1 VIPFLLFVLL
11 AALAVAF
18 VVTHDRGAPMEAV
31 GLQFGSEIEAQAVE
45 AVLNV
50 ISALPR
56 GGSVV
61 FETYASQSGIRH
73 GLRGEQ
79 ATLDLVCGQLRALI
93 PSTRLDPGFTQP
105 PTAWRRAVELRWGTR
120 EPLLHTNDPKASA
133 TSLLAAMSPLADGEA
148 VLLQALL
155 RPGHRPLPILPR
167 NDQAENVHLP
177 ALRAKRSGP
186 LVDARVRVAV
196 AAATRGRALHM
207 LGRVN
212 AAVRARRGALGQ
224 LTVRNLSASEIGR
237 GDWRAWWGGD
247 LLSPTELT
255 GLIGWP
261 LGAPQLPG
269 LVLGAAPL
277 LLPDRRIPT
286 DGIPVGIATWPGM
299 EQRRLSQPLVG
310 ALSHTLIAGPTG
322 SGKSSLLT
330 SVLRDHAEAGRGLL
344 LIDGKGDLADDV
356 LAHIP
361 ADRLSDVIV
370 LDPASQL
377 PVPGLRVFG
386 RGRDPELTADLV
398 LGVLRDLFQDTW
410 GVRSEQWL
418 RTGLT
423 TLCHDSQAT
432 FGDLGY
438 VFSDDAYRR
447 SIVGRLRD
455 PLLLAAWS
463 SFEAMKPAERANQLG
478 APLNKIN
485 QLLGRRVLRT
495 ILSQEKPSLDLTDA
509 IRRNRIVIVSLQ
521 PGRIGGPAARLLGA
535 LLVHQ
540 LLVAVQARAAMAPA
554 RRRPFFAYID
564 EPRVL
569 GDLPVPLDTLFELS
583 RGLGVGLGLSV
594 QSVRALPA
602 PVREAALTNVATI
615 VAFRQNHDD
624 AELLAA
630 QLSGVTAEALEHLGP
645 FEIVT
650 RIGLGPGDVA
660 APASGRTL
668 PPPPATIAGD
678 VVRRASAERY
688 GSDPALVD
696 EALAARHRPAAAIE
710 PDDFE
715 IGRRRRTT

>member
-1 VIPFLLFVLL
+1 MPLLLFVLL

-18 VVTHDRGAPMEAV
+18 VLIHDRAQPMTAV
-31 GLQFGSEIEAQAVE
+31 GLQFGSEIDAEAVE
-45 AVLNV
+45 ALLAV

-56 GGSVV
+56 GASLVL
-61 FETYASQSGIRH
+61 ETYASQSGIRH
-73 GLRGEQ
+73 ALRGEQ
-79 ATLDLVCGQLRALI
+79 ATLDTVCGQLRALI
-93 PSTRLDPGFTQP
+93 PSTRIEPGVAHP
-105 PTAWRRAVELRWGTR
+105 PTAWTRAVELRWGTR
-120 EPLLHTNDPKASA
+120 EPLLRTNDPKASA
-133 TSLLAAMSPLADGEA
+133 TSLLAAMGPLAEGEA
-148 VLLQALL
+148 VLFQAML
-155 RPGHRPLPILPR
+155 RPGHPSLPMLPR
-167 NDQAENVHLP
+167 NERAETLHIP

-186 LVDARVRVAV
+186 LADARVRVAV
-196 AAATRGRALHM
+196 ASSTRERAMHM

-212 AAVRARRGALGQ
+212 VVIRARRGALGQ
-224 LTVRNLSASEIGR
+224 LTVRNVNPAEIGE
-237 GDWRAWWGGD
+237 GDWRAWWSGE
-247 LLSPTELT
+247 LLSPTELA

-286 DGIPVGIATWPGM
+286 DGIPVGMATWPGM
-299 EQRRLSQPLVG
+299 EQRRLGQPLVG
-310 ALSHTLIAGPTG
+310 ALSHSLIAGPTG
-322 SGKSSLLT
+322 SGKSSLL
-330 SVLRDHAEAGRGLL
+330 SSILGCHAEAGRGFL

-356 LAHIP
+356 IARTP
-361 ADRLSDVIV
+361 PSRMSDVIV
-370 LDPASQL
+370 LDPASHL

-386 RGRDPELTADLV
+386 RGRDPELTADLI
-398 LGVLRDLFQDTW
+398 LGVLRDLFQDSW

-418 RTGLT
+418 RTGLV
-423 TLCHDSQAT
+423 TLAHDARAT
-432 FGDLGY
+432 FGDLPY
-438 VFSDDAYRR
+438 LFSDDTYRR
-447 SIVGRLRD
+447 AIVGRLRD

-478 APLNKIN
+478 APLNKVN

-495 ILSQEKPSLDLTDA
+495 ILSQAKPSLDLTDA

-540 LLVAVQARAAMAPA
+540 LLVAVQARAAIAPA

-569 GDLPVPLDTLFELS
+569 GDLPVPLDSLFELS

-594 QSVRALPA
+594 QSVRQLPT
-602 PVREAALTNVATI
+602 PIREAVLTNVATI

-630 QLSGVTAEALEHLGP
+630 QLAGVTAEGLEHLGP

-650 RIGLGPGDVA
+650 RIGLGPGEIA

-668 PPPPATIAGD
+668 PPSPATIDASS
-678 VVRRASAERY
+678 VRRASAERY
-688 GSDPALVD
+688 GTDPALVD
-696 EALAARHRPAAAIE
+696 QALAERHRHATNPIE
-710 PDDFE
+710 PDDVE